1 MLDILSMNRE
11 SNKLEEQITKHN
23 YIFIVQNRQRHG
35 FETEESTSYIKISF
49 FNIPSPNSRHFP
61 KF

>member
-1 MLDILSMNRE
+1 MNRE